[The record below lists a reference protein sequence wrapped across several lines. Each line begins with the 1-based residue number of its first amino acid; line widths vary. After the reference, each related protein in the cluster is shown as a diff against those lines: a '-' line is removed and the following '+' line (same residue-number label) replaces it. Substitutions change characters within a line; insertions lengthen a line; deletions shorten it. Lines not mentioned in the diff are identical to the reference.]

1 MGDSVADLSGIHSFS
16 FAAPNVTTCN
26 DRDDATKPAGDLP
39 AVSAP
44 LEVKTTPVVPNT
56 AESSTGAQSPID
68 PLSQVSHGF
77 EMVVYPSLPD
87 YLLYCF
93 PFSFL
98 VP

>member
-16 FAAPNVTTCN
+16 FAAPNVTATCS

-68 PLSQVSHGF
+68 PLSQVSQGF
-77 EMVVYPSLPD
+77 EIVVYPSLIIF
-87 YLLYCF
+87 CIVF
-93 PFSFL
+93 PFLF
-98 VP
+98 

>member
-1 MGDSVADLSGIHSFS
+1 MEDSVADLSGIHSFS
-16 FAAPNVTTCN
+16 FAAPNVTATCS

-68 PLSQVSHGF
+68 PLSQVSQGF
-77 EMVVYPSLPD
+77 EIVVYPSFPH

-93 PFSFL
+93 LF
-98 VP
+98 

>member
-1 MGDSVADLSGIHSFS
+1 MEDSVADLSGIHSFS
-16 FAAPNVTTCN
+16 SAAPNVTATCS

-68 PLSQVSHGF
+68 PLSQVSQGF
-77 EMVVYPSLPD
+77 DPLII
-87 YLLYCF
+87 LCFFFFFLF